1 MGIFDKLFG
10 KNEQPKS
17 QSRGFDQPLSNN
29 GSNPVAIFYP
39 KSYEDVEKIIDTLRS
54 GKNAIVHFT
63 ELKETTSMRIIDM
76 LSGAIYALNGG
87 LYEMEKNIYM
97 FSPSGV
103 IVNN

>member
-1 MGIFDKLFG
+1 MGIFDRLFG
-10 KNEQPKS
+10 KSEQSKS
-17 QSRGFDQPLSNN
+17 ETRGFDQPLSNN

-39 KSYEDVEKIIDTLRS
+39 KSYEDVEKIIDTLKS

-63 ELKETTSMRIIDM
+63 ELKETTSMRILDM

-103 IVNN
+103 IVNG